1 MRQRLALDGQEEI
14 NKCKDKM
21 GQMSKG
27 KGHKGWKREGE

>member
-1 MRQRLALDGQEEI
+1 MRQRLALDGQEER

-27 KGHKGWKREGE
+27 EGA